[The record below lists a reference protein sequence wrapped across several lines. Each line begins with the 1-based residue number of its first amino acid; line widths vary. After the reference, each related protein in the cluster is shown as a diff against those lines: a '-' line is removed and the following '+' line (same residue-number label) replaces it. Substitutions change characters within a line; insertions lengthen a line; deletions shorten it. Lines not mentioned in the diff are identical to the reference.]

1 MEATIHMISCVM
13 KIMRINFCIYI
24 SNLLRLERALN
35 EFIIILVS
43 WPVYVTNPNTYLTFL
58 KLQPL
63 SKKLLKLTADTL
75 FDAVVVSPINLYK

>member
-1 MEATIHMISCVM
+1 M
-13 KIMRINFCIYI
+13 KIINMNFYIYT

-43 WPVYVTNPNTYLTFL
+43 CPVYVTNPKTYLTFL

-63 SKKLLKLTADTL
+63 SKKLLKLTAETL
-75 FDAVVVSPINLYK
+75 FLAVVVSPINLYK